1 MFEISIIEDDTSAC
15 EVLKEYI
22 KRYGRENSL
31 DFEINCYGD
40 ALSFLDLYKHGSD
53 IIFMDIELPNMNGI
67 EAAQRLREN
76 DSTAV
81 LIFVTNMAQ
90 FAVKGYEVN
99 ALDFVV
105 KPLTYPAF
113 CMKIDRA
120 LKVVETLSP
129 HRITVSI
136 PGKVVRLDVR
146 YLCYVEV
153 MGHKLFYHT
162 ESEVFEGRG
171 VMNSE
176 EERLKKYN
184 FLRCNSCYL
193 VNPLQIKTVG
203 KDAVVMRNDEVLQIS
218 HSKRKKFFADF
229 AEYLGNNV

>member
-1 MFEISIIEDDTSAC
+1 MYRAIIVEDEPAEAQRLRSLLMRYGKENGASFDVKTYTSA
-15 EVLKEYI
+15 LT
-22 KRYGRENSL
+22 
-31 DFEINCYGD
+31 
-40 ALSFLDLYKHGSD
+40 FLADYNKTAD
-53 IIFMDIELPNMNGI
+53 IVFMDIELPDVNGMEI
-67 EAAQRLREN
+67 CRRLRKQDTE
-76 DSTAV
+76 V
-81 LIFVTNMAQ
+81 VIVFVTNMAQ